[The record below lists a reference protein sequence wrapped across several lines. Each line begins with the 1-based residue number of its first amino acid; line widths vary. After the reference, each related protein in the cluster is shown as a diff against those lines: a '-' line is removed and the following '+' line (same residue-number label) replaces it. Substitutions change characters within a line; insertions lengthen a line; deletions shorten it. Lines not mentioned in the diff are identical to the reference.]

1 MMRPFPLILVVL
13 LGAAQIAL
21 SGCSSTRQ
29 ALGLEKRPP
38 PDEFMVSSRAPL
50 TIPPDFEL
58 RPPEPGAIAA
68 QQNQVTDQAKQLV
81 FGTDGALATQPA
93 AGTSETST
101 AALSAGT
108 GEVGLSAAAP
118 RPQRKPAATLPGLPA
133 ANDAQGANGQLP
145 GLPQPGA
152 GSTDGR
158 SKGEAA
164 LLQHAGT
171 QAADPNIRQTLIREH
186 GLDTQQTETF
196 VTDLMFWRKQAPQGT
211 VVDPAAEA
219 QRIKNNQ
226 AEGKPITEGETP
238 VEKKRKQGILD
249 GLFE

>member
-1 MMRPFPLILVVL
+1 
-13 LGAAQIAL
+13 
-21 SGCSSTRQ
+21 
-29 ALGLEKRPP
+29 
-38 PDEFMVSSRAPL
+38 L

-81 FGTDGALATQPA
+81 FGTDGALQSPQPA
-93 AGTSETST
+93 AGPSETST
-101 AALSAGT
+101 ATLSAGT

-118 RPQRKPAATLPGLPA
+118 RVQRQPAAALPGLPS
-133 ANDAQGANGQLP
+133 ANGAQGADGQLP

-152 GSTDGR
+152 GGDSSR
-158 SKGEAA
+158 SKGEMA
-164 LLQHAGT
+164 LLQHAGV
-171 QAADPNIRQTLIREH
+171 QEADPNIRQTLIREH
-186 GLDTQQTETF
+186 GLNPQQTETF
-196 VTDLMFWRKQAPQGT
+196 VTDLMFWRQQAPQGT